1 MEFVSQTAR
10 RVSARWSDAAPW
22 ARGLWTLA
30 ALLAVGA
37 AIVGYR
43 WTSGD
48 EAEFLFAG
56 REFSPSELATM
67 EAALGRARLTGARV
81 VGSRLEIPRQRKDA
95 YLKALQ
101 DQGAL
106 PAEFFSHV
114 ERLIA
119 QDNPFTSQRQ
129 RDALSKLAQSRE
141 TALMVRKMAGIE
153 DASVQFDDYE
163 VGGFPRR
170 KERRATVAVRATAER
185 TLDDALVH
193 AIRHSVQSAIGA
205 DEVTVLDLNAARAY
219 AGSELPIGAVP
230 TGRAYDDRSQGGAG
244 RSRIAQNNS
253 PRSEA
258 VGGGGERVSAS
269 TARQTRR
276 GDEWVD
282 GERATAD
289 RLGVVRSEDDGAES
303 ASTRL
308 VSRVGLAAGSTDDAV
323 VNEADGGERR
333 GLAPVKA
340 SSAPAARGSDA
351 GKLLEDAERRDSD
364 GARDSDSSVASA
376 LSSSTS
382 NRGVVKALGS
392 SQGGQA
398 GSTIPRAFSEGG
410 QAGSAIPRAFS
421 QGGQAGSTIP
431 RGWWEV
437 VDWRDQ
443 APTIAGVVAGLL
455 LMGWLGRA
463 LGRLRRDARR
473 TAFEAPSLGVATSA
487 SSTSAVSSG
496 RVSAVDRADGSTSDS
511 ERGAHRA
518 ADSSAASGRGGRD
531 DRRQELTDMI
541 QGDPQAAAAA
551 VRQWLGNAA

>member
-48 EAEFLFAG
+48 ETEFLFAG

-153 DASVQFDDYE
+153 DSSVQFDDYE

-244 RSRIAQNNS
+244 RSRIAKNSS

-258 VGGGGERVSAS
+258 VGGGERNS
-269 TARQTRR
+269 TSSTRQTRR
-276 GDEWVD
+276 GDERGD

-289 RLGVVRSEDDGAES
+289 RLGADRLGAERRKDDGAES
-303 ASTRL
+303 TSARL
-308 VSRVGLAAGSTDDAV
+308 VSRVGLAAGSNDDAA
-323 VNEADGGERR
+323 VNKADGSERQ
-333 GLAPVKA
+333 GSAQVEAP
-340 SSAPAARGSDA
+340 SSAERGSDA
-351 GKLLEDAERRDSD
+351 GKLLEDADRRDSD

-382 NRGVVKALGS
+382 NRGGAKAFGS
-392 SQGGQA
+392 
-398 GSTIPRAFSEGG
+398 
-410 QAGSAIPRAFS
+410 S

-443 APTIAGVVAGLL
+443 APTIVGVVAGLL

-473 TAFEAPSLGVATSA
+473 TAFEASSLGVATSA
-487 SSTSAVSSG
+487 SSTSAESSG
-496 RVSAVDRADGSTSDS
+496 RVPVVDRADGSASGS
-511 ERGAHRA
+511 ERAAHRA